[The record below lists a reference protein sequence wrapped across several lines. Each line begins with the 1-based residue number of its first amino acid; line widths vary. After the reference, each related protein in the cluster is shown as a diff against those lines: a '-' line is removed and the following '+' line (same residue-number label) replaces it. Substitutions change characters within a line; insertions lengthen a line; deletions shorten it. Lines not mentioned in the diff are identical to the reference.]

1 LVQSNQKKEK
11 CLQLNAQ
18 ATNVLIRALS
28 KDVFDSIMDDED
40 DDDIL
45 EDAHLIW
52 TILKERY
59 DKSKC
64 DDEELILE
72 KI

>member
-1 LVQSNQKKEK
+1 
-11 CLQLNAQ
+11 
-18 ATNVLIRALS
+18 
-28 KDVFDSIMDDED
+28 MDDED